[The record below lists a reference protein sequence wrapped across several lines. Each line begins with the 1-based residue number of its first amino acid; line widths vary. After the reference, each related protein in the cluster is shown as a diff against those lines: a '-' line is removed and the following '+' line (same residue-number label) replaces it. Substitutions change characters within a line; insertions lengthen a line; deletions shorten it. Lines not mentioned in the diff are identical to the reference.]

1 MRLQVDQ
8 QQLEDVCG
16 EDPALACEQVLDW
29 TGSEGLARFADWFI
43 GQPVMIVLILL
54 VAVVVNRLVRRGI
67 RRLADRLAAGGEARL
82 HRPRRRHKGVPAVL
96 VSGKPSVRAA
106 ARAHTIGQVLGS
118 VATAVIF
125 VIAILMVLGELGVNL
140 APLIAG
146 AGIAG
151 VALGFG
157 TQSLV
162 QDFISGLFMLLEDQY
177 GVGDVVDLGDA
188 VGVVEEVTLRVT
200 RLRDV
205 NGTVWYV
212 PNGQITRVANRSQ
225 EWSRAV
231 LDVPVAYGTHVD
243 QAEEIIKGVADEL
256 WQEEGWSERV
266 LEAPEVWGV
275 ENLAAE
281 AVTLRVV
288 AKTVPSA
295 QADVLR
301 ELRRRVLAAFEAE
314 GIDMPSPLRALWRGQ
329 T

>member
-16 EDPALACEQVLDW
+16 EDPALWCERVLDW
-29 TGSEGLARFADWFI
+29 TGNESLARFVNWFV
-43 GQPVMIVLILL
+43 GQPVTILVILL
-54 VAVVVNRLVRRGI
+54 LAVLANRIVRRAI

-82 HRPRRRHKGVPAVL
+82 HEPRRQRKGVPAVL
-96 VSGKPSVRAA
+96 VPGPPSVRAA
-106 ARAHTIGQVLGS
+106 ARARTVGQVLS
-118 VATAVIF
+118 SLATASIF

-157 TQSLV
+157 TQSVV
-162 QDFISGLFMLLEDQY
+162 QDFISGLFMLIEDQY

-243 QAEEIIKGVADEL
+243 QAEEIIKRVADEL
-256 WQEEGWSERV
+256 WQEEAWSDRV

-275 ENLAAE
+275 EN
-281 AVTLRVV
+281 
-288 AKTVPSA
+288 PPP
-295 QADVLR
+295 
-301 ELRRRVLAAFEAE
+301 RR
-314 GIDMPSPLRALWRGQ
+314 
-329 T
+329 